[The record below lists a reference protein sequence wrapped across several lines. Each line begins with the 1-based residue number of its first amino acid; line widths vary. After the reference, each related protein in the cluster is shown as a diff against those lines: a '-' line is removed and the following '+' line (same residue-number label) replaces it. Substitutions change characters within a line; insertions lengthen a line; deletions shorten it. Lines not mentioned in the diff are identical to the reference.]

1 MSSCK
6 EKIRLRDQEIAR
18 LVTHA
23 EFLEWQLMQRN
34 HQLVEDLV
42 TAAGAQLQHSPS
54 HQPPVPPTPHND
66 GGTDDSN
73 DDDNVDDDGRQG
85 SGGGNGHGE
94 WFSEKKRE

>member
-42 TAAGAQLQHSPS
+42 TAAGAQLQHRASDES
-54 HQPPVPPTPHND
+54 PVPPTPHND

>member
-42 TAAGAQLQHSPS
+42 TAAGAQLQQSPS
-54 HQPPVPPTPHND
+54 HPPPVPPTPHND

-73 DDDNVDDDGRQG
+73 DDDDDGRQG

>member
-1 MSSCK
+1 MVSSCK

-42 TAAGAQLQHSPS
+42 TAAGAQLQQSPS
-54 HQPPVPPTPHND
+54 HPPPVPPTPHND

-73 DDDNVDDDGRQG
+73 DDDDDGRQG